1 MFFVKALRD
10 LTVKSFE
17 FYGVSGNTN
26 LVQIYTKTGK
36 YEGFEKS
43 VDGWDLVYD
52 NPSVT
57 LKGREELYTPSK
69 LIYDAGSSDSSEG
82 SLYSTDGTTIEFY
95 EGVGV
100 SLFFADADPT
110 NIWSPRVFKGVIR

>member
-1 MFFVKALRD
+1 MDFITTDVGNKGAEGAMFFVKALRD

-43 VDGWDLVYD
+43 VAGKVAEIKRYFFVIGIFLRIF
-52 NPSVT
+52 
-57 LKGREELYTPSK
+57 LRK
-69 LIYDAGSSDSSEG
+69 L
-82 SLYSTDGTTIEFY
+82 
-95 EGVGV
+95 
-100 SLFFADADPT
+100 
-110 NIWSPRVFKGVIR
+110 N